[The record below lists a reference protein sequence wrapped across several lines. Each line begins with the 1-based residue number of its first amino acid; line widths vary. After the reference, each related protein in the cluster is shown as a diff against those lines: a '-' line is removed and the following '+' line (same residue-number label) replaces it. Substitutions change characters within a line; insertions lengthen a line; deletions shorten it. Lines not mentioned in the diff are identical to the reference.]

1 MAANSF
7 QQSINLST
15 SICKVRVER
24 HEKCW
29 NITRRPFSKNLTFLR
44 NCYLFAFF
52 TCVKTENVYGPKKV
66 FHSPLLD
73 FVKHFLCL
81 AFNGFNLAFL
91 FDIHKLKFP
100 LINHNSVIPVAKR
113 SICVDKHSWIQSG
126 VCHFHREHLDH
137 GLERQ
142 KSRFQN

>member
-1 MAANSF
+1 MAADSF

-29 NITRRPFSKNLTFLR
+29 NITPRPFLSHRTFLKKLPSFHS
-44 NCYLFAFF
+44 CA
-52 TCVKTENVYGPKKV
+52 NVYWAKKG
-66 FHSPLLD
+66 FNSPLLD
-73 FVKHFLCL
+73 FVWHFLCL

-113 SICVDKHSWIQSG
+113 SIYVDKHSWIQSG

-137 GLERQ
+137 GLVRQ

>member
-29 NITRRPFSKNLTFLR
+29 NITRGPFSRNLTFSR
-44 NCYLFAFF
+44 NCHLFAFF
-52 TCVKTENVYGPKKV
+52 SCVKMYICWKKV

-142 KSRFQN
+142 KSRSQN